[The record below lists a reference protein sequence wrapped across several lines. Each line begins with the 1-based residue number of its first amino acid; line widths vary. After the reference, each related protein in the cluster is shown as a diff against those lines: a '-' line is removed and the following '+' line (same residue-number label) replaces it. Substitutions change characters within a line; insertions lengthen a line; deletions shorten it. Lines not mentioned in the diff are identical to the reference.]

1 MIPTSIHK
9 YKDWHQDL
17 PISIV
22 SVKARLPLPPI
33 SGHSIHIFNVLCL
46 QAGRHMGKT
55 LDALLGKGFKSS
67 KCTAMLKMV
76 VSRIKL
82 LKNKREIQCRQHKK
96 DIALLLQK
104 GQETSARLRVEHVFK
119 EQNIL
124 DAYFLIEGFCY
135 LVTERIM
142 AIEKQKT
149 CPNDLKEAIASLIF
163 AAPRCAD
170 LPELQEFRSIF
181 SAKYGSEFTTAAVE
195 LRPDSGVN
203 RQIIEKL
210 STRAPSTE
218 IKLRLL
224 KEIAAENGVEWN
236 FEKAEREM
244 LKLAE
249 DLRDGP
255 KHFFAG
261 SQLNLKPPYGTR
273 DSSVPEY
280 AKVSIE
286 TTKSPPN
293 KMDSQPTSVS
303 HSPPVLPPSP
313 SSHHDSINKKQFLPS
328 VGQGRAR
335 MHNAECYKLSNGE
348 EPVESPR
355 PAGTAKS
362 KISEE
367 DQYFKLRMEG
377 KLDYHASTKAMNPTA
392 GYQEFPINCR
402 KGDRVSVGLSHDQ
415 VAYTDAAAAAQVAFE
430 SAAHAAEAAR
440 AAIGLA
446 RNKHSNKKS
455 HWSGKDLKKVD
466 CESELDEALEAALSN
481 SIHLSQSSIE
491 DNSLAKSNESFR
503 RKNSKTRKHETS
515 YNSYPSPKVGTDLNG
530 EEPLEV
536 QVSLSKVKRFPANR
550 DSRQHFENCNNDEE
564 ENQFSSFPRI
574 GKPHAKHEDSE
585 RTETQSMQSISRS
598 VSDSSHHSS
607 FAKAPQPVFDDYDGG
622 GEHDDIFTG
631 STENQR
637 TMDAGGSENDEFHTL
652 PAPYASSRPQFDDKN
667 DQYGKV
673 ARRRQKE
680 KEYDIQ
686 KIEMELESIS
696 EMVPRPDKDYE
707 AEGVVKIE
715 RIHKSSTKAS
725 KPSFKDFLR
734 QETRSFEHFNHQSD
748 EGARSL
754 KDFERM
760 NLQSHNKSTV
770 VRRSQPEVVYEP
782 PHGRSSR
789 KGFKSMVSSSQT
801 TYPEYAEVHKNYKIC
816 QSENNYFD
824 FQTSDTHSVSKY
836 GDAGKAKKDSED
848 IQDEHIFMEGGKPWD
863 MKHSTQS
870 GIGEDGIGFQDL
882 GMHLDVEHSVEAPL
896 NHDIDSS
903 DLSKQKFS
911 RENVQ
916 SRNRF
921 EDLQQGESHN
931 KKEECRIG
939 RVRQHKATH
948 HGESRRSRKTEQQVI
963 GQQRSSPKSSQF
975 APLDKEEE
983 RDSASLGYATA
994 HNPSHISPASPH
1006 SSKKYTHASRKLDS
1020 MHEYSAYTVSP
1031 APPLPP
1037 VNSESKKQ
1045 VPKSS
1050 KVKHPSEKF
1059 SSVSS
1064 TTPCTDDEF
1073 SERLEVLRRKR

>member
-1 MIPTSIHK
+1 
-9 YKDWHQDL
+9 
-17 PISIV
+17 
-22 SVKARLPLPPI
+22 
-33 SGHSIHIFNVLCL
+33 
-46 QAGRHMGKT
+46 MGKT

-170 LPELQEFRSIF
+170 LPELQEVRSIF
-181 SAKYGSEFTTAAVE
+181 SAKYGHEFTTAAVE
-195 LRPDSGVN
+195 LRPGSGVN

-210 STRAPSTE
+210 STRAASTE

-236 FEKAEREM
+236 FEKAEKEM
-244 LKLAE
+244 LKPAE
-249 DLRDGP
+249 DLLDGS

-261 SQLNLKPPYGTR
+261 SQLNSKPPDGTR
-273 DSSVPEY
+273 DNSVPEN

-286 TTKSPPN
+286 N
-293 KMDSQPTSVS
+293 KMDSQPTSFS
-303 HSPPVLPPSP
+303 HSPPVLPSSP

-328 VGQGRAR
+328 AGQGHAR
-335 MHNAECYKLSNGE
+335 MHNAEYYKLSNEE
-348 EPVESPR
+348 EPVGSPR

-367 DQYFKLRMEG
+367 DPYIKLRMEG

-430 SAAHAAEAAR
+430 SAAHATEAAR

-446 RNKHSNKKS
+446 RNRHSNKKS
-455 HWSGKDLKKVD
+455 HRSGKDLKEVD
-466 CESELDEALEAALSN
+466 SESELDEALEAALSK
-481 SIHLSQSSIE
+481 SIHLSRSSNE
-491 DNSLAKSNESFR
+491 DNSLAKSKESFR
-503 RKNSKTRKHETS
+503 RKNSKTRKHETN
-515 YNSYPSPKVGTDLNG
+515 YNSYPNPKVDTDLNG
-530 EEPLEV
+530 EGPLEV

-550 DSRQHFENCNNDEE
+550 DSQQHFENCNNDEE
-564 ENQFSSFPRI
+564 NQLSSSPRI

-585 RTETQSMQSISRS
+585 RTETQSLKSISKS
-598 VSDSSHHSS
+598 VSNSSHHSS
-607 FAKAPQPVFDDYDGG
+607 FAKVPQPVFDNYDGG

-637 TMDAGGSENDEFHTL
+637 TMDVGRSENDESHTL
-652 PAPYASSRPQFDDKN
+652 SAPYASSRPHFDDKN
-667 DQYGKV
+667 DQYEK
-673 ARRRQKE
+673 K
-680 KEYDIQ
+680 KEYDVH
-686 KIEMELESIS
+686 KIEMEPKSIS

-748 EGARSL
+748 GGARSL

-760 NLQSHNKSTV
+760 KFQSHNKSTV

-789 KGFKSMVSSSQT
+789 KGFKSMVTSSQT
-801 TYPEYAEVHKNYKIC
+801 TYPEYTEVHKNYKIR

-824 FQTSDTHSVSKY
+824 FQTSDTQSVSKY
-836 GDAGKAKKDSED
+836 GDAGKAKNDYGD
-848 IQDEHIFMEGGKPWD
+848 MQDEHIFMEGRKPWD
-863 MKHSTQS
+863 MKNSTQS
-870 GIGEDGIGFQDL
+870 GIGEDGIEFQDL
-882 GMHLDVEHSVEAPL
+882 GMHLDVEHSVETPL

-903 DLSKQKFS
+903 DLSKQMFP
-911 RENVQ
+911 RENVH
-916 SRNRF
+916 SRNCY

-931 KKEECRIG
+931 KEEDCRIG

-948 HGESRRSRKTEQQVI
+948 HGESRRSRKTEQQLR
-963 GQQRSSPKSSQF
+963 GQQRSSPKFSQF
-975 APLDKEEE
+975 PPLDKEEE
-983 RDSASLGYATA
+983 IESTSLGYATA
-994 HNPSHISPASPH
+994 HNPSHISPTSLH
-1006 SSKKYTHASRKLDS
+1006 SSKKYTHASRNLDS
-1020 MHEYSAYTVSP
+1020 MHEYSAYMVSP
-1031 APPLPP
+1031 ALPLPP
-1037 VNSESKKQ
+1037 VNSEIKKQ
-1045 VPKSS
+1045 VLKSS
-1050 KVKHPSEKF
+1050 KVKQPSEKL
-1059 SSVSS
+1059 SSVPS